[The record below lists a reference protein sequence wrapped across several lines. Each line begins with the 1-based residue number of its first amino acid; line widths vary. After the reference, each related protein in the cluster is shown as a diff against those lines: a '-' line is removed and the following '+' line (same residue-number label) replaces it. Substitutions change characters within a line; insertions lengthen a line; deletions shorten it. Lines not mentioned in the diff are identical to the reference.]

1 MADSRDVFIVC
12 NNADEMGG
20 LQRWAHHMARLLA
33 GRGDRVTLVGITGG
47 REPHHHG
54 RDGSYAVEV
63 LHGEWRPPAMAWR
76 PGRLRERLDV
86 AARGRDLW
94 RSALQRRGAARLSE
108 LFAAARPG
116 AVVIAAQVWAMEW
129 VRLADTS
136 GLRVVGMSH
145 ESFAATR
152 GSSRYRR
159 VREHYA
165 GVDRFLVLTEE
176 DADAWARDGMTNVD
190 HIPNA
195 LHVTPGVHPTL
206 DLPAVACV
214 GRLSHEKGVDLLLE
228 AWERLIARRPGWR
241 LHVYGGGPEEA
252 RLRGRARAAGLS
264 GSVEFRGV
272 VDDVEEALVEASV
285 FALPSRAEG
294 FPMSVLE
301 AMAYGLP
308 TVAFDCAPGVRAL
321 LGDGRGGVLVGPGDT
336 AAFARELERL
346 IDDAELRRELG
357 EGARASVTRF
367 RPDAVLARWDRLF
380 DLLHRDLPPAV
391 PGDAVPGDA
400 AAGDAAVR
408 RPVRPVAHVPGPVA
422 GRETE
427 PALGGDSF

>member
-1 MADSRDVFIVC
+1 MAAPRDVFIVC

-33 GRGDRVTLVGITGG
+33 GRGDRVTLVGITTGEE
-47 REPHHHG
+47 RHHHG

-76 PGRLRERLDV
+76 PRRFRERLNP

-94 RSALQRRGAARLSE
+94 RTAAQRRGAARLSE

-116 AVVIAAQVWAMEW
+116 AVVIVAQVWAMEW
-129 VRLADTS
+129 VRRADTS
-136 GLRVVGMSH
+136 GLRVIGMSH

-152 GSSRYRR
+152 RSSRYHR
-159 VREHYA
+159 VKEHYA
-165 GVDRFLVLTEE
+165 DVDRFLVLTEE

-190 HIPNA
+190 YIPNP
-195 LHVTPGVHPTL
+195 LHVTPSVLPTL
-206 DLPAVACV
+206 ELPVVACV
-214 GRLSHEKGVDLLLE
+214 GRLSDEKGVDLLLE
-228 AWERLIARRPGWR
+228 AWERVGARRPGWR
-241 LHVYGGGPEEA
+241 LHVYGTGPDEA
-252 RLRGRARAAGLS
+252 ALREKARTSGPP

-321 LGDGRGGVLVGPGDT
+321 LGDERGGVLVEPGDT
-336 AAFARELERL
+336 AAFARELDRL
-346 IDDAELRRELG
+346 IGDPELRRVLG
-357 EGARASVTRF
+357 AGARASVTRF

-380 DLLHRDLPPAV
+380 DLLHRDLPSAAPEPVADTRPARTASRV
-391 PGDAVPGDA
+391 S
-400 AAGDAAVR
+400 
-408 RPVRPVAHVPGPVA
+408 RPVPA
-422 GRETE
+422 RETE
-427 PALGGDSF
+427 PAAGG

>member
-1 MADSRDVFIVC
+1 MTAPRDVFIVC

-33 GRGDRVTLVGITGG
+33 GRGDRVTLVGITRGP
-47 REPHHHG
+47 EPYHHG

-63 LHGEWRPPAMAWR
+63 LHGEWGPPAMAWR
-76 PGRLRERLDV
+76 PRKALQRLDP

-94 RSALQRRGAARLSE
+94 RTAAQRRGAARLSE

-116 AVVIAAQVWAMEW
+116 AVVIVAQVWAMEW

-145 ESFAATR
+145 ESYQATR
-152 GSSRYRR
+152 RSSRYRR
-159 VREHYA
+159 VKDLYA
-165 GVDRFLVLTEE
+165 RADRMLVLTAE

-206 DLPAVACV
+206 DLPVVACV
-214 GRLSHEKGVDLLLE
+214 GRLAYEKGVDLLLE
-228 AWERLIARRPGWR
+228 VWERVAGRHPGWR
-241 LHVYGGGPEEA
+241 MHVYGGGPDEED
-252 RLRGRARAAGLS
+252 LRARADAAGLS

-272 VDDVEEALVEASV
+272 VCEVEEALVEASV

-321 LGDGRGGVLVGPGDT
+321 VEDGRDGLLAPPGDVT
-336 AAFARELERL
+336 AFAAALGRL
-346 IDDAELRRELG
+346 IEEPELRRAL
-357 EGARASVTRF
+357 GARARVSVSRF
-367 RPDAVLARWDRLF
+367 GPDAVLARWDRLF
-380 DLLHRDLPPAV
+380 DLLHR
-391 PGDAVPGDA
+391 GRA
-400 AAGDAAVR
+400 AAAPVLAPPRAAASAAPLAE
-408 RPVRPVAHVPGPVA
+408 RPVVALEA
-422 GRETE
+422 E

>member
-1 MADSRDVFIVC
+1 MPAPRDVFIVC

-20 LQRWAHHMARLLA
+20 LQRWAHHMARMLA
-33 GRGDRVTLVGITGG
+33 GRGDRVTLVAVTSGPE
-47 REPHHHG
+47 RHHHG

-63 LHGEWRPPAMAWR
+63 LHREWRAPAMAWR
-76 PGRLRERLDV
+76 PRRFRERVDLP
-86 AARGRDLW
+86 ARGRDLW
-94 RSALQRRGAARLSE
+94 RTAAQRRGAARLSE

-116 AVVIAAQVWAMEW
+116 SVVIVAQVWAMEW
-129 VRLADTS
+129 VRRADTA
-136 GLRVVGMSH
+136 GLRVIGMSH

-152 GSSRYRR
+152 ASSRYRR
-159 VREHYA
+159 VKENYA

-176 DADAWARDGMTNVD
+176 DADAWATDGMTNAD
-190 HIPNA
+190 YIPNA
-195 LHVTPGVHPTL
+195 LHVTPAVRPTL
-206 DLPAVACV
+206 DLPVVAWV
-214 GRLSHEKGVDLLLE
+214 GRLSAEKGADLMLE
-228 AWERLIARRPGWR
+228 VWERLAPRHPRWR
-241 LHVYGGGPEEA
+241 LHLYGGGPDEA
-252 RLRGRARAAGLS
+252 DLRERVRASGLA

-321 LGDGRGGVLVGPGDT
+321 LGDERGGVLVGAGDT

-346 IDDAELRRELG
+346 IEDPELRRTLG
-357 EGARASVTRF
+357 AEARESVTRF
-367 RPDAVLARWDRLF
+367 RPEAVLARWDRLF
-380 DLLHRDLPPAV
+380 DLLHREPPPA
-391 PGDAVPGDA
+391 P
-400 AAGDAAVR
+400 AAGAAGR
-408 RPVRPVAHVPGPVA
+408 RPVRAPSRVSGPTA
-422 GRETE
+422 ERETE

>member
-1 MADSRDVFIVC
+1 MTAPRDVFIVC

-33 GRGDRVTLVGITGG
+33 GRGDRVTLVGITRGP
-47 REPHHHG
+47 EPYHHG

-63 LHGEWRPPAMAWR
+63 LHGEWGPPAMAWR
-76 PGRLRERLDV
+76 PRKALQRLDP
-86 AARGRDLW
+86 AARARDLW
-94 RSALQRRGAARLSE
+94 RTAAQRRGAARLSE

-116 AVVIAAQVWAMEW
+116 AVVIVAQVWAMEW

-145 ESFAATR
+145 ESYQATR
-152 GSSRYRR
+152 RSSRYRR
-159 VREHYA
+159 VKDLYA
-165 GVDRFLVLTEE
+165 RADRMLVLTAE

-206 DLPAVACV
+206 DLPVVACV
-214 GRLSHEKGVDLLLE
+214 GRLAYEKGVDLLLE
-228 AWERLIARRPGWR
+228 VWERVAGRHPGWR
-241 LHVYGGGPEEA
+241 LHVYGGGPDEED
-252 RLRGRARAAGLS
+252 LRARADAAGLS

-272 VDDVEEALVEASV
+272 VCEVEEALVEASV

-321 LGDGRGGVLVGPGDT
+321 VEDGRDGLLAPPGDVT
-336 AAFARELERL
+336 AFAAALGRL
-346 IDDAELRRELG
+346 IEEPELRRAL
-357 EGARASVTRF
+357 GARARVSVSRF
-367 RPDAVLARWDRLF
+367 GPDAVLARWDRLF
-380 DLLHRDLPPAV
+380 DLLHR
-391 PGDAVPGDA
+391 GRA
-400 AAGDAAVR
+400 AAAPVLAPPRAAASAAPLAE
-408 RPVRPVAHVPGPVA
+408 RPVVALEA
-422 GRETE
+422 E